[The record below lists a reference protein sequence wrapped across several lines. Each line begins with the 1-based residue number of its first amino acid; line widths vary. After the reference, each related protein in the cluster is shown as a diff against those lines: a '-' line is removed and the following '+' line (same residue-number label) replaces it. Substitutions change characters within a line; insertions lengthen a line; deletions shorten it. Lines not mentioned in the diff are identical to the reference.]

1 MMVPVFTLNNGVRM
15 PALGMGTYPLNG
27 VRLTG
32 LVAGALHI
40 GYELFDTGGAYGNE
54 IWLGRGLFCSM
65 KRRERYFLTSKVCNR
80 DQYEDRVEEALEL
93 TLRRLRTDYLD
104 LYLIHW
110 PVPEL
115 FPETWLTL
123 VKMQK
128 QGKIRAIGVANFHQ
142 HHLEALAQVS
152 DVVPAV
158 NQVELHPLLS
168 QQPLREYCQARGIQ
182 LEAYSPVARMHE
194 KLIQDPRWP
203 DLVSRYGKSI
213 PQLILR
219 WDFQHGVIPVPKASS
234 LRRLRENLSI
244 FDFELSEKD
253 MAVIDGMN
261 CDFRVRYDPDHC
273 DMTRL

>member
-1 MMVPVFTLNNGVRM
+1 MYYLFRNACRIDAEHPVQFSHAALFHKHVGNRRAQHRGMNPLGGKVTLHLLSESAGTDILLHCHHQAVFPGKSSNRVPVKRLDKTGV
-15 PALGMGTYPLNG
+15 
-27 VRLTG
+27 
-32 LVAGALHI
+32 HH
-40 GYELFDTGGAYGNE
+40 
-54 IWLGRGLFCSM
+54 
-65 KRRERYFLTSKVCNR
+65 RRA
-80 DQYEDRVEEALEL
+80 D
-93 TLRRLRTDYLD
+93 
-104 LYLIHW
+104 
-110 PVPEL
+110 
-115 FPETWLTL
+115 
-123 VKMQK
+123 
-128 QGKIRAIGVANFHQ
+128 
-142 HHLEALAQVS
+142 
-152 DVVPAV
+152 
-158 NQVELHPLLS
+158 PLLS